1 MARRRTAEE
10 SKTWLEAAEALLA
23 DVGVEVMRCAQNDRE
38 AHVIAPRGMGLRTPR
53 LRCYWSGACSIAGV
67 QEEAD
72 WLLEPL
78 QTHGLVAG
86 WAAGSRGAGVMW
98 GFADWAQPW
107 PAGPIEPTTTIVRA
121 SLPPVLSL
129 PRGRRPEGWA
139 VGDRESISAARRLGL
154 DPNDLTR
161 ADLGQVLAEARL

>member
-1 MARRRTAEE
+1 MTRRTAEE
-10 SKTWLEAAEALLA
+10 SKAWLEAAEALLA
-23 DVGVEVMRCAQNDRE
+23 DVGVEVMRCAPNDRE

-78 QTHGLVAG
+78 QAHGLVAG
-86 WAAGSRGAGVMW
+86 WAAGSRGAGVI
-98 GFADWAQPW
+98 WAFD
-107 PAGPIEPTTTIVRA
+107 PTTTIVRA
-121 SLPPVLSL
+121 PSPPPVF
-129 PRGRRPEGWA
+129 RATGRRPEGWA
-139 VGDRESISAARRLGL
+139 VGDREAISAARRLGL

-161 ADLGQVLAEARL
+161 ADLGRVLAEARP

>member
-1 MARRRTAEE
+1 MTRRTAEE
-10 SKTWLEAAEALLA
+10 SKAWLEAAEALLA
-23 DVGVEVMRCAQNDRE
+23 DVGVEVMRCAPNDRE

-78 QTHGLVAG
+78 QAHWLVAG
-86 WAAGSRGAGVMW
+86 WAAGSRGAGVT
-98 GFADWAQPW
+98 WAPPTVTQIMRRTVIAAAGRWEGRQPQ
-107 PAGPIEPTTTIVRA
+107 
-121 SLPPVLSL
+121 
-129 PRGRRPEGWA
+129 GWA
-139 VGDRESISAARRLGL
+139 VGDREAISAARRLGL

-161 ADLGQVLAEARL
+161 ADLGRVLAEARP